1 MSEDCI
7 AESGNA
13 VIDLIMLEFDPVMEA
28 IEDDIRRQLGE
39 IGVNMTTRLLDRS
52 AYYEAEL
59 SGDFHLLF
67 TRTWVSG
74 GLVG

>member
-7 AESGNA
+7 AESSNT

-39 IGVNMTTRLLDRS
+39 IGVNMTTRVLDGP
-52 AYYEAEL
+52 AYFEAES

-67 TRTWVSG
+67 TRTWVSTSG
-74 GLVG
+74 